1 MSCLGFDLTIRGE
14 ANKILLIE
22 DDVALNEQLSELLS
36 NAGYS
41 LDRCF
46 SGEEGLNLSSTQHY
60 QLIVL
65 GVILPKLD
73 GFSLLSILRK
83 TSQTPV
89 IMLTA
94 KGAEEERIRGFY
106 YGADD
111 CLTKPFSTT
120 ELLLRI
126 KAMLKRSRGDIEV
139 TNDSHLQLDSLYLD
153 KTNQSVMLHG
163 QLVELTSTEFRL
175 LWVLLQHRGKV
186 LKKTFLYQAVLN
198 KILGRHDRSL
208 DVHVSRVRKK
218 LNAMGWQG
226 ERLLTVHGEGYRM
239 S

>member
-1 MSCLGFDLTIRGE
+1 MSCLGFDLTIRGK

-22 DDVALNEQLSELLS
+22 DDVALNDQLSELLS
-36 NAGYS
+36 NAGYRVE
-41 LDRCF
+41 RCF
-46 SGEEGLNLSSTQHY
+46 SGEEGLNLTSTQHY

-65 GVILPKLD
+65 DVMHPKLD
-73 GFSLLSILRK
+73 GFSLLNILRK
-83 TSQTPV
+83 TTQTPV

-94 KGAEEERIRGFY
+94 KGAEEDRIRGFY

-126 KAMLKRSRGDIEV
+126 NVMLKRRRGDIET
-139 TNDSHLQLDSLYLD
+139 TNGSGLQLDSLYLD
-153 KTNQSVMLHG
+153 KTDKSAKVHSK
-163 QLVELTSTEFRL
+163 LVGLTPTEFRL
-175 LWVLLQHRGKV
+175 LWVLVQHKGDV
-186 LKKTFLYQAVLN
+186 LKKAFLYQTVLN
-198 KILGRHDRSL
+198 KTLGRHDRSL
-208 DVHVSRVRKK
+208 DVHLSRVRKK

>member
-1 MSCLGFDLTIRGE
+1 MSCLGFDLTIRGR

-22 DDVALNEQLSELLS
+22 DDVALNDQLSELLS
-36 NAGYS
+36 NAGYRV
-41 LDRCF
+41 DRCF
-46 SGEEGLNLSSTQHY
+46 SGEEGLNLTSTQHY

-65 GVILPKLD
+65 DVMHPKLD

-83 TSQTPV
+83 TTQTPV

-94 KGAEEERIRGFY
+94 KGAEEDRIRGFY

-126 KAMLKRSRGDIEV
+126 KVMLKRRRGDIET
-139 TNDSHLQLDSLYLD
+139 TNGSGLQLDSLYLD
-153 KTNQSVMLHG
+153 KTDKSAKVHSK
-163 QLVELTSTEFRL
+163 LVGLTPTEFRL
-175 LWVLLQHRGKV
+175 LWVLVLHKGDV
-186 LKKTFLYQAVLN
+186 LKKAFLYQTVLN
-198 KILGRHDRSL
+198 KTLGRHDRSL
-208 DVHVSRVRKK
+208 DVHLSRIRKK